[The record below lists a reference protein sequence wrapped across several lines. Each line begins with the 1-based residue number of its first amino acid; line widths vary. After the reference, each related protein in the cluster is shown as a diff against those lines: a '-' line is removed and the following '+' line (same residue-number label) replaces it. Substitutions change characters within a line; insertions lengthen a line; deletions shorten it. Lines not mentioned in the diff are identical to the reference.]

1 MKTDEQPKGARKATC
16 SAKTLTRRFGVVG
29 ALLLCVGAA
38 DAQNL
43 HAEDH
48 TRPTV
53 VIVSPRA
60 SQRFESAW
68 VTFKGRASDNVE
80 LADVFYRL
88 NDSEWDWASGTA
100 NWSVDTELTV
110 GKNVLRVYATD
121 AAGNASRTS
130 AVSVT
135 YVLKAPL
142 AVEIDGKGTVKTNY
156 NGWKLEIG
164 RSYSMTAQG
173 TSGFAFSHWSGNQGL
188 ESSNATLKFVMEQDL
203 SLTAHFVDRARP
215 AVTITSPRS
224 GQRITAAN
232 GQWRVTGTASDNSEL
247 VDILVKVNDS
257 PWESLGGSNKW
268 ETTVPLLPGRNAV
281 LAYAVDAA
289 GNVSHTRGA
298 SFTHVVTSTLT
309 VVTNGKGTI
318 TRSFK
323 GSLLEV
329 GKTYT
334 VKAQPGSGYVF
345 AGWKNGTSELL
356 SASESFSFTMQPNL
370 VLQADFIEN
379 PFTAVRGTYTGLFYP
394 ANEFGEMST
403 WVAATNSGGISVNVA
418 SDGSFKGSLWF
429 EGAKLPFS
437 GQLSVDMTAAVTV
450 PKAGSQ
456 PLTLN
461 LQAAP
466 EEGFVGGTVERGETW
481 SSSLLARRAAN
492 SGNPFAGKYS
502 LVLLGCDTGSCFI
515 GPPVPFGDSIGTVS
529 VSRSGVLTMK
539 GTLSD
544 GHEMAQQIS
553 ISADGYWPFYAAPY
567 DGQGMVIGWLN
578 LAQFLDG
585 NSVVWEKPATPWDNY
600 YPNGFSSPRVT
611 VVTPYETPEAGD
623 NALNWTNGVLA
634 INSGNLP
641 AQVLLS
647 NRVEIVN
654 NRVRDLGGDIDDLS
668 MMITSSNGTF
678 KGSFSD
684 PVTGE
689 PTSFSGILVQSSPE
703 FFNVVSGGWFL
714 GTNASGTVR
723 LRPSTPE

>member
-1 MKTDEQPKGARKATC
+1 
-16 SAKTLTRRFGVVG
+16 
-29 ALLLCVGAA
+29 
-38 DAQNL
+38 
-43 HAEDH
+43 
-48 TRPTV
+48 
-53 VIVSPRA
+53 
-60 SQRFESAW
+60 

-80 LADVFYRL
+80 LADVLYQL
-88 NDSEWDWASGTA
+88 NDSEWGWASGTA
-100 NWSVDTELTV
+100 NWSVDTELAV
-110 GKNVLRVYATD
+110 GKNVFRVYATD
-121 AAGNASRTS
+121 TAGNASRTNS
-130 AVSVT
+130 VSVT
-135 YVLKAPL
+135 YVEKAPL
-142 AVEIDGKGTVKTNY
+142 TVEIEGKGTVKTNY

-173 TSGFAFSHWSGNQGL
+173 SSGFAFSHWSGNQGL

-203 SLTAHFVDRARP
+203 SLTAHFVDRRRP
-215 AVTITSPRS
+215 LVAITSPRS
-224 GQRITAAN
+224 GQRISTAD

-247 VDILVKVNDS
+247 QDVLVKVNDS
-257 PWESLGGSNKW
+257 AWESLGNSKKW
-268 ETTVPLLPGRNAV
+268 ETTAPLVPGRNTV
-281 LAYAVDAA
+281 LAYAVDSA
-289 GNVSHTRGA
+289 GNVSYTRGA

-309 VVTNGKGTI
+309 LVTNGTGAI

-323 GSLLEV
+323 TSLLEV

-345 AGWKNGTSELL
+345 SGWKSGSSELL
-356 SASESFSFTMQPNL
+356 STSESFTFTMQPDM
-370 VLQADFIEN
+370 VLLADFIEN

-403 WVAATNSGGISVNVA
+403 WVAATNSGGVSLSLA
-418 SDGSFKGSLWF
+418 SNGSFKGRIWF
-429 EGAKLPFS
+429 EGSKLPFS
-437 GQLSVDMTAAVTV
+437 GQLGVDMTAVVTV

-461 LQAAP
+461 IQVVP
-466 EEGFVGGTVERGETW
+466 EEGYVGGTVERGEVW
-481 SSSLLARRAAN
+481 ASSLLARRAAN
-492 SGNPFAGKYS
+492 SGTPFSGKYS

-529 VSRSGVLTMK
+529 VSRSGVLTMR

-544 GHEMAQQIS
+544 GHAIAQQIS
-553 ISADGYWPFYAAPY
+553 ISGDGYWPLYAAPY

-585 NSVVWEKPATPWDNY
+585 NSVVWEKPAAPWDDY

-611 VVTPYETPEAGD
+611 VVTPYEAPAAG
-623 NALNWTNGVLA
+623 NNSLNWTNGVLA

-641 AQVLLS
+641 AQMLLS

-654 NRVRDLGGDIDDLS
+654 NRVRNLGGDLDDLT
-668 MMITSSNGTF
+668 MTITPSNGAF

-684 PVTGE
+684 PVTGK

-703 FFNVVSGGWFL
+703 FFSVVSGGWFL